1 MSDWFDEYPMLMVGL
16 EILIPLFLV
25 VYIVVWTR
33 SGKKKNPQDPPK
45 RVPRRP
51 D

>member
-1 MSDWFDEYPMLMVGL
+1 MSDLFDEYPLLMVGL

-25 VYIVVWTR
+25 VYIVVWTT
-33 SGKKKNPQDPPK
+33 SGKKKQK
-45 RVPRRP
+45 RAPRRP